1 MIDDI
6 SIKGPKTRYKDEEGI
21 YEMIPEN
28 PGIRCFIWEHAN
40 DINRILHQLAHAGAT
55 ISPKKSQVA

>member
-6 SIKGPKTRYKDEEGI
+6 DIKGPKTRYEDEEGI
-21 YEMIPEN
+21 YKMIPEN

-40 DINRILHQLAHAGAT
+40 NINQILH
-55 ISPKKSQVA
+55 